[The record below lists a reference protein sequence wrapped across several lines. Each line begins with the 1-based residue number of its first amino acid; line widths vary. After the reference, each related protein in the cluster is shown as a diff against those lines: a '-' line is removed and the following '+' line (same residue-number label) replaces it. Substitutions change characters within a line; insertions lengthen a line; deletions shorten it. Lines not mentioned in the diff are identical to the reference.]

1 MGDRTH
7 VELTVLECHSEAVE
21 KVFKGF
27 YSKELITEERAVYS
41 FEEVNYGTLRALPEL
56 QKQGIAYDSA
66 WAWGSEYEP
75 GIEYLRFTS
84 EGVAVKK
91 WIYQNSRNPD
101 IGELLLAIDSPQKL
115 REVVLKKIEENTV
128 LPWDMQ
134 AEYGRIYRVMQLL
147 QG

>member
-1 MGDRTH
+1 MGDRTS
-7 VELTVLECHSEAVE
+7 VTLTVLKCHSEAVE
-21 KVFKGF
+21 KVFSGF
-27 YSKELITEERAVYS
+27 CSKELITKARVEYL

-66 WAWGSEYEP
+66 WGWGSEYKP
-75 GIEYLRFTS
+75 RTGYLRFTS

-91 WIYQNSRNPD
+91 GIHEYSRNPD
-101 IGELLLAIDSPQKL
+101 IGKLLLAIDSPQKL

>member
-1 MGDRTH
+1 MGDRTS
-7 VELTVLECHSEAVE
+7 VTLTVLECHSEAVE
-21 KVFKGF
+21 KVFSGF
-27 YSKELITEERAVYS
+27 YSKELITKARVNYL
-41 FEEVNYGTLRALPEL
+41 FEEVNYGALRALPEL

-75 GIEYLRFTS
+75 GTEYLRFTS
-84 EGVAVKK
+84 EGVAVEKC
-91 WIYQNSRNPD
+91 IYQYSRNPD